1 MLKFLFLST
10 LFYNTY
16 CFTHSNTLPIYNKI
30 KKNSLCQLNMQD
42 KINNKD
48 FNKIDIDKSGYLDV
62 NELKCYYGKNEILK
76 YGDLN
81 KDNEID
87 YAEFERLSN
96 IDKFGKENGGNL
108 YVRNAIK
115 FGLLNKDSILSD
127 GKASILVGNKGF
139 DPLNCATDIKT
150 LKKYR
155 EAEIKHGR
163 LAMLASVGW
172 PLSELFHS
180 KLSKLTESTNLLS
193 NNNKVPSI
201 LNGGLEKINPVFFMS
216 IIVFTTTIESVALN
230 NNYRS
235 DRMPGDLGFDPLK
248 LYINKDPIT
257 KRNLELKEL
266 NNGRLA
272 MLAITYY
279 ALSEF
284 INNNAIINKTPY
296 LFKSFL

>member
-1 MLKFLFLST
+1 MLRFLFIST
-10 LFYNTY
+10 LFYSTY
-16 CFTHSNTLPIYNKI
+16 CFTHSNTLPIHNKI

-42 KINNKD
+42 KINSRD
-48 FNKIDIDKSGYLDV
+48 FNKVDLDKSGYLDL
-62 NELKCYYGKNEILK
+62 NELKNYYGKNEILK
-76 YGDLN
+76 NGDLN

-96 IDKFGKENGGNL
+96 IDKFGEENGGNL

-163 LAMLASVGW
+163 LAMLASVGL
-172 PLSELFHS
+172 PSELFHS
-180 KLSKLTESTNLLS
+180 NLSKLTQSANLLS

-230 NNYRS
+230 NNYKS

-257 KRNLELKEL
+257 KRDLELKEL

-284 INNNAIINKTPY
+284 INNDAIINKTPY